1 VKKLRKLGFEVQA
14 QHKIDRFQVD
24 AFLPEEGIVVELYGD
39 YWHANP
45 ERYEPDFV
53 HPTTGLTAKETWKR
67 DRKRARKIEKLGY
80 KVMVIW
86 EREMKTLSSSDLKR
100 KLLDGNTEP
109 SRSRK

>member
-1 VKKLRKLGFEVQA
+1 MTLKREPPSAISRKL
-14 QHKIDRFQVD
+14 
-24 AFLPEEGIVVELYGD
+24 
-39 YWHANP
+39 
-45 ERYEPDFV
+45 
-53 HPTTGLTAKETWKR
+53 
-67 DRKRARKIEKLGY
+67 EKLGY